1 MKSLE
6 KIAFA
11 LASSVYWDDEC
22 PTYPRRFPP
31 RKRKW
36 VFEEY
41 YAHICLNPQP
51 LPPFA
56 LAIMVSKGLV
66 EIMNRSRDIANF
78 SEESFQK
85 GIYFSASKD
94 IISITGDCGTNRILE
109 ILLKILKKLDRHF
122 QPHPDPDP
130 APWEEKF
137 FSKSDLFLINSVV
150 FAASQNFEGPI
161 KEEVGSFA
169 SKNLENI
176 FKELS
181 I

>member
-6 KIAFA
+6 KIAIA

-22 PTYPRRFPP
+22 PTYPRKFPP
-31 RKRKW
+31 KKRKW
-36 VFEEY
+36 IFEDY

-94 IISITGDCGTNRILE
+94 IISITGECGTNRILE
-109 ILLKILKKLDRHF
+109 ILLKILKKLYRHF
-122 QPHPDPDP
+122 PPLPPPPPD
-130 APWEEKF
+130 WKEIF

-161 KEEVGSFA
+161 KEGVGSFA

>member
-11 LASSVYWDDEC
+11 LASSVYWDEYC
-22 PTYPRRFPP
+22 GTYPRKFPP
-31 RKRKW
+31 QKW
-36 VFEEY
+36 KFEDY
-41 YAHICLNPQP
+41 YNQFILNPQP

-78 SEESFQK
+78 SEESYQK

-94 IISITGDCGTNRILE
+94 IVSITGECGTNRILE

-122 QPHPDPDP
+122 PPHPDPDP
-130 APWEEKF
+130 APWKEKF
-137 FSKSDLFLINSVV
+137 FSKSELFLINSVV

-169 SKNLENI
+169 SENLESV
-176 FKELS
+176 FEGL
-181 I
+181 

>member
-11 LASSVYWDDEC
+11 LASSVYLDDEC

-36 VFEEY
+36 VFEEF

-94 IISITGDCGTNRILE
+94 IISITGECGTNRILE

-122 QPHPDPDP
+122 PPLPPPPPD
-130 APWEEKF
+130 WKEIF
-137 FSKSDLFLINSVV
+137 FNKSELFLINSVV